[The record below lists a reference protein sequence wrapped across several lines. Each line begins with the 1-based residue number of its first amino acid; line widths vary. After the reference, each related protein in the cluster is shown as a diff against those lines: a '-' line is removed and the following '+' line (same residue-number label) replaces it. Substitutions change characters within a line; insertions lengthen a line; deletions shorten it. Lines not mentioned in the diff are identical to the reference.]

1 MQRQQP
7 AAAPSQDG
15 IYNNSVRYARGQ
27 SIQPV
32 FEGWEKNADGT
43 FSMWFGYLNRNYE
56 ERLNIPVGA
65 NNGFNGEDM
74 GQTEVFEPR
83 RSRFAFKVIVPAN
96 FPKDRDLVWT
106 VTANGVTQKAFGSLW
121 PVWEVDQ
128 GTISANRGSRTA
140 VDFDEPPN
148 AAPKVVNPPAKQT
161 AEAGKPLELTLLVD
175 DDGNPQAEGGSRRE
189 CGRLEGRPAE
199 RPINDSLRVSWMQWR
214 GPGSR
219 TSIRKWSASSTVRR
233 PRKSRSTSPART
245 SCAPTPRMRA
255 SIPRTT

>member
-1 MQRQQP
+1 MAGGGVVPRRGHVAAQQPAVP

-83 RSRFAFKVIVPAN
+83 RSRFAFKVVVPGE
-96 FPKDRDLVWT
+96 LSE
-106 VTANGVTQKAFGSLW
+106 GS
-121 PVWEVDQ
+121 
-128 GTISANRGSRTA
+128 
-140 VDFDEPPN
+140 
-148 AAPKVVNPPAKQT
+148 
-161 AEAGKPLELTLLVD
+161 
-175 DDGNPQAEGGSRRE
+175 
-189 CGRLEGRPAE
+189 
-199 RPINDSLRVSWMQWR
+199 
-214 GPGSR
+214 
-219 TSIRKWSASSTVRR
+219 
-233 PRKSRSTSPART
+233 
-245 SCAPTPRMRA
+245 
-255 SIPRTT
+255 